1 MPSDSEVIVPVL
13 ERVAIRLRIASVR
26 ATSAAGSGH
35 PSSCCSAADIVAA
48 LFFGHMRFD
57 PRDPQNDDNDRFVLS
72 KGHAAPLL
80 YAAWAE
86 AGFVPPDDLLKLRR
100 IDCDLEGHPTPRLP
114 FVDVAT
120 GSLGQGICAA
130 VGIALNARRIGSDY
144 RTYVLIGDGESAE
157 GSVWEAAQVADSYR
171 LDNLCAITDV
181 NGYGQSRATQ
191 WGHDMA
197 AYRRRWS
204 AFGWHAIVVD
214 GHDVGAIVAALEE
227 ARGTTGRPTMILART
242 VKGKGVSLI
251 EGKDGWHGKPIPAGA
266 DLDGALD
273 ELHARLGPETAAPV
287 IPPPPRPRSEAVQAP
302 SGPPRLPSPPAYE
315 PESPVATRTAYGDA
329 LAALGA
335 ADPRIV
341 ALDADVGN
349 STFSRTFERAHPDRF
364 VETYIAEQAM
374 VGAAMGLASRGAI
387 PFPSTFAAFL
397 TRASD
402 FVRMAGIGGMNVKL
416 AGSHAGV
423 SIGEDGPSQMALEDL
438 AMMRAVPG
446 CAVLYPCDAV
456 STARLVEAAA
466 GRSGMAYIRTSRPKT
481 PVIYGPDDEFP
492 IGGSKVVRE
501 SPDDA
506 VTVVAAG
513 VTLFEALRAHDALAA
528 EDIPLRVIDAY
539 SVQPVDR
546 DTLVDAARRTG
557 NRLITVEDHYA
568 AGGARRRGERGREW
582 GWNRRGAPRGPGD
595 SAQRPARRTA
605 RAVRHFRLLHRR
617 RGPPTGRWAAI
628 GAQVG
633 PVKLDGRRIPGRF
646 DEDDADRSREPESAE
661 GSNASVLSARVADQ
675 ASNTDRARHT
685 SALRPAADP
694 VMIRSR
700 LHPRG

>member
-1 MPSDSEVIVPVL
+1 L
-13 ERVAIRLRIASVR
+13 ERVATRLRIASVR

-57 PRDPQNDDNDRFVLS
+57 PRDPQNDHNDRFVLS

-86 AGFVPPDDLLKLRR
+86 AGFVPPDDLLKLRQV
-100 IDCDLEGHPTPRLP
+100 DCDLEGHPTPRLP

-157 GSVWEAAQVADSYR
+157 GSVWEAAQVAHNYR

-181 NGYGQSRATQ
+181 NGFGQSRATQ

-197 AYRRRWS
+197 AYRERWS
-204 AFGWHAIVVD
+204 AFGWHAMVVD
-214 GHDVGAIVAALEE
+214 GHDVGALVAALDE
-227 ARGTTGRPTMILART
+227 ARETTGRPTMILART

-251 EGKDGWHGKPIPAGA
+251 EGKDGWHGKPIKPGA
-266 DLDGALD
+266 DLDAALD
-273 ELHARLGPETAAPV
+273 ELNGRLVPETAPPAIPLPAGDAGPKAAPV
-287 IPPPPRPRSEAVQAP
+287 
-302 SGPPRLPSPPAYE
+302 GPPHLPAPPAYE
-315 PESPVATRTAYGDA
+315 RGSRVATRTAYGDA
-329 LAALGA
+329 LAALGN

-349 STFSRTFERAHPDRF
+349 STFSQTFERAHADRF
-364 VETYIAEQAM
+364 VQTYIAEQAM

-397 TRASD
+397 TRAAD
-402 FVRMAGIGGMNVKL
+402 FVRMAGIGAMNIKL

-438 AMMRAVPG
+438 GMMRAVPG

-466 GRSGMAYIRTSRPKT
+466 GCKGMAYIRTSRPKT
-481 PVIYGPDDEFP
+481 PVIYGPDDDFP

-506 VTVVAAG
+506 ATVVAAG
-513 VTLFEALRAHDALAA
+513 VTLFEALEAHDLLAA
-528 EDIPLRVIDAY
+528 EGISLRVIDAY

-546 DTLVDAARRTG
+546 QTLVDAARQTG
-557 NRLITVEDHYA
+557 GPLITVEDHYA
-568 AGGARRRGERGREW
+568 AGGLGDAVGEAVAADGIVV
-582 GWNRRGAPRGPGD
+582 
-595 SAQRPARRTA
+595 QRL
-605 RAVRHFRLLHRR
+605 AVREIPRSGRPDELLERF
-617 RGPPTGRWAAI
+617 GISAACIAAAVRSRI
-628 GAQVG
+628 GAT
-633 PVKLDGRRIPGRF
+633 PDTAAAGR
-646 DEDDADRSREPESAE
+646 A
-661 GSNASVLSARVADQ
+661 
-675 ASNTDRARHT
+675 
-685 SALRPAADP
+685 
-694 VMIRSR
+694 
-700 LHPRG
+700 